1 MYIAIVATDKN
12 RIAKF
17 KDFNTKAEAD
27 AHIDHCKEFGF
38 DSGFAVEAP
47 KSGSMEYWV
56 VDEKAKTIT
65 HDAITETADK
75 ATYDAL
81 AYSRSRK
88 VEYPSIPEQLDYIY
102 HNGIEKWKTDMILPV
117 KNKYPKGDS

>member
-38 DSGFAVEAP
+38 ES
-47 KSGSMEYWV
+47 
-56 VDEKAKTIT
+56 
-65 HDAITETADK
+65 
-75 ATYDAL
+75 
-81 AYSRSRK
+81 
-88 VEYPSIPEQLDYIY
+88 
-102 HNGIEKWKTDMILPV
+102 
-117 KNKYPKGDS
+117 